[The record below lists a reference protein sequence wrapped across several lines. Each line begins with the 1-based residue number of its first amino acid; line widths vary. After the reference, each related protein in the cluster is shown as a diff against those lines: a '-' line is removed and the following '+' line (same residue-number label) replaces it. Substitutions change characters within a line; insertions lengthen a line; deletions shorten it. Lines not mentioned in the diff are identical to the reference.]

1 MASVFLCF
9 GVWVDVDT
17 CVGGLIGFA
26 HLEQAQLS
34 NETSVHQLEV
44 FS

>member
-9 GVWVDVDT
+9 GVWVGVDT
-17 CVGGLIGFA
+17 CVGGLIGF
-26 HLEQAQLS
+26 EQAQLS